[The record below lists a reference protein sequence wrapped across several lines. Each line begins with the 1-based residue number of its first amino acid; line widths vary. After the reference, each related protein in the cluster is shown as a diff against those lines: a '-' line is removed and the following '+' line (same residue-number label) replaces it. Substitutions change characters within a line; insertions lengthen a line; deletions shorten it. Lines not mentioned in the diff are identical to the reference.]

1 VSLLFGMFSGCM
13 MFDQSAVVT
22 ENTTTIDRLML
33 KSREKARA
41 KNGGTSNVAHRK
53 GLGSS
58 EDTDEEGGGEGA
70 PLVHEVFGGYT
81 AHGCRWHWLCPTLAQ
96 FPLSLR
102 DEVYGFMVPSQR
114 NSLMSS
120 VDANNSNSS
129 SNGSSNS
136 SAHTFDDSPGFQS
149 GDDPR
154 SPGFRSM
161 NGENQDAGW
170 SKARAVATLWTQV
183 PDATGEMYWWNEA
196 TGETS
201 WEPPP
206 NVPMHELLAQQG
218 ANLQRVGHS
227 ATAVA
232 HAAVSASRTASASA
246 AAAANAAASSLGWS
260 IGAANDT
267 KGKSI

>member
-1 VSLLFGMFSGCM
+1 M
-13 MFDQSAVVT
+13 MFDQSAIVT

-33 KSREKARA
+33 KSKEKARA
-41 KNGGTSNVAHRK
+41 KKGGTSAVAHRK

-70 PLVHEVFGGYT
+70 PMVHEVFGGYT

-102 DEVYGFMVPSQR
+102 DEVYGFMVPPQR
-114 NSLMSS
+114 NSLVSS
-120 VDANNSNSS
+120 LNSDSS
-129 SNGSSNS
+129 CSSNS
-136 SAHTFDDSPGFQS
+136 SNLSNLHNVDDSPIIQS

-161 NGENQDAGW
+161 HGENQDAGW
-170 SKARAVATLWTQV
+170 SKARAVAALWTQV

-201 WEPPP
+201 WEAPPD
-206 NVPMHELLAQQG
+206 VSMHELLVHHG
-218 ANLQRVGHS
+218 ANFQRVGDS

-232 HAAVSASRTASASA
+232 QAAVSASRTASASA
-246 AAAANAAASSLGWS
+246 AAAATAAASSLGWS
-260 IGAANDT
+260 IGVPNDT